1 MQTIQLN
8 RRTWL
13 QAAAAGCAW
22 PMAQAWAQPFQE
34 GSDYV
39 KLSQAVAP
47 SVEPGQVLVLE
58 FFAYTC
64 IHCYRLEAALTR
76 WAKQQPSSVVV
87 QRVPVQFAPA
97 MLGLQK
103 LYYTLEGMDALDTLH
118 PRVFVAIHEQRQRL
132 LSDAAIKRWVQAQG
146 VDMTRFNDLYDS
158 FGVAGKATRAV
169 QLTNSYQ
176 VEGTPALGVGGRY
189 LVPGQGERTLQ
200 IANQLIT
207 QLRGV

>member
-1 MQTIQLN
+1 
-8 RRTWL
+8 
-13 QAAAAGCAW
+13 
-22 PMAQAWAQPFQE
+22 
-34 GSDYV
+34 
-39 KLSQAVAP
+39 
-47 SVEPGQVLVLE
+47 
-58 FFAYTC
+58 
-64 IHCYRLEAALTR
+64 
-76 WAKQQPSSVVV
+76 VVV